1 MKTPRNYVLIDVD
14 PVQVYFSEIIEEI
27 PDELLTKEMARRKMP
42 LPSADED
49 FETVLSLLRCRNYA
63 DAELLLDRLLH
74 PKFKNISDMMR
85 ALAEVKATCRVVIPV
100 PEGA

>member
-1 MKTPRNYVLIDVD
+1 MTNRRNCVSIEGD
-14 PVQVYFSEIIEEI
+14 PVRVYFSDIIEEI
-27 PDELLTKEMARRKMP
+27 PDELLTKEIARRKMP
-42 LPSADED
+42 PPSADEED

-85 ALAEVKATCRVVIPV
+85 ALAERKPKA
-100 PEGA
+100 A